1 MNISLGDKNGGEA
14 NGWGH
19 SVSKTQFLVNIY
31 ISR

>member
-1 MNISLGDKNGGEA
+1 MNRLLGDKDGGEA

-19 SVSKTQFLVNIY
+19 SVSKNTISSCY